1 MSNLEVRKFDW
12 DFEGIPFI
20 WNPEQPRFATLMN
33 QITFVII
40 AFERYITKAMREA
53 EPRITDEEVKREA
66 RLFGQQEGVHAA
78 AHMKHA
84 RALIAQYPGLQ
95 SILDESQAAYD
106 ELIETESL
114 EYHLAYAASME
125 AIFTPFFKM
134 ILDHREILFRGGD
147 ERLSSMLLWHFC
159 EEIEHRSSALRVYDH
174 VVGSYW
180 YRFRNAGPMRKH
192 VRALFEMS
200 IEEFKAHVPDVPHSA
215 YEGNPFASVPRTAT
229 MRSAIGILASQAPF
243 HDPTNQP
250 LPDYYDEWI
259 GLWSSGQDVT
269 RLYGQPPLAGGMA
282 AGTPGMPAG
291 EAR

>member
-20 WNPEQPRFATLMN
+20 WNPEQPRFSVLMN

-40 AFERYITKAMREA
+40 SFERYITKAMREA
-53 EPRITDEEVKREA
+53 EARITDDEVKLEA

-78 AHMKHA
+78 AHTKHA

-95 SILDESQAAYD
+95 TILDKCQESYD
-106 ELIETESL
+106 AQFEAESL
-114 EYHLAYAASME
+114 EYHLAYAGSME

-134 ILDHREILFRGGD
+134 VLDHREILFEGGD

-159 EEIEHRSSALRVYDH
+159 EEIEHRSSALMVYDH

-200 IEEFKAHVPDVPHSA
+200 IEEFKKHVPDVPHHV
-215 YEGNPFASVPRTAT
+215 YEGNPFASVPRPAT
-229 MRSAIGILASQAPF
+229 LRSAVGVLASQAPW
-243 HDPTNQP
+243 HDPAHQP

-259 GLWSSGQDVT
+259 GKYTGGEDVM
-269 RLYGQPPLAGGMA
+269 RLYGQPAMTAGAAAA
-282 AGTPGMPAG
+282 AGAAG
-291 EAR
+291 DAR

>member
-20 WNPEQPRFATLMN
+20 WNAEQPRFSVLMN

-40 AFERYITKAMREA
+40 SFERYITKAMREA
-53 EPRITDEEVKREA
+53 EAEGRITDEAVKTEA

-95 SILDESQAAYD
+95 SILDRCQESYD
-106 ELIETESL
+106 EQFEAQPL
-114 EYHLAYAASME
+114 EYHLAYAGCME

-134 ILDHREILFRGGD
+134 ILDHREILFSGGD

-159 EEIEHRSSALRVYDH
+159 EEIEHRSSALMVYDH
-174 VVGSYW
+174 VVGSYR
-180 YRFRNAGPMRKH
+180 YRFTNSRPMRAH
-192 VRALFEMS
+192 VRALFSMAV
-200 IEEFKAHVPDVPHSA
+200 EEFKKHVPDVPHSA
-215 YEGNPFASVPRTAT
+215 YEGNPFASVPRRAT
-229 MRSAIGILASQAPF
+229 MRSAIGILASQAPW
-243 HDPTNQP
+243 HDPEHQP

-259 GLWSSGQDVT
+259 GRYTGGEDVM
-269 RLYGQPPLAGGMA
+269 RLYGKPPVGVVSAG
-282 AGTPGMPAG
+282 
-291 EAR
+291 